1 MDHQKAKN
9 INILLLSFGFML
21 VYIYSWIIPIRTLII
36 DSAKNESS
44 VGYVDGFNGDGSFS
58 ISICNVVLAIANF
71 FAPPILS
78 KIGPRLTL
86 ILGGICYSFFIAQ
99 MVYPNDYMLYGASAV
114 AGLGIALSRVAQG
127 NLLVLNSD
135 TNTKE
140 RNTGIFFAM
149 YTCSKLIGNTYIYF
163 QFQGFEDIDKSTR
176 TTVSDIFY

>member
-1 MDHQKAKN
+1 MDHQRAKN
-9 INILLLSFGFML
+9 VNIFLLSFGFML

-58 ISICNVVLAIANF
+58 VSISNVVLAIANF
-71 FAPPILS
+71 FALPILS

-86 ILGGICYSFFIAQ
+86 ILGGICYSLFIAQ
-99 MVYPNDYMLYGASAV
+99 MVYPNDYMLYSASAL
-114 AGLGIALSRVAQG
+114 AGFGIALLWVAQG

-149 YTCSKLIGNTYIYF
+149 YTCSSLIGNTYIYF
-163 QFQGFEDIDKSTR
+163 QFQGLEDIDKSTR
-176 TTVSDIFY
+176 TTVSDISY